1 MLPSHHLTCRLLR
14 PGNQWKVCKLK
25 SFRQYSQEAQAKT
38 AILLHNMGDSHHT
51 EDVAA
56 YLERLFTDE
65 DIMSLPFQSFLGPL
79 IAKRRAPRLMQ
90 KYKEMAPGKGLL
102 EWTEMQ
108 GALLTNTLDKM
119 SPETG
124 PHKYFIGFRY
134 SKPLI
139 EDALLEIE
147 REGIEQVVAFSQYP
161 QYSCCT
167 TGSNLNAMYRFCSKQ
182 QLLSKAKWIFIDRW
196 PVHNAITQAYADI
209 IKEELK
215 KFPEEVRQQVVLLF
229 SAHSLPM
236 KVVDRGDTYP
246 AEVAAT
252 VVSIMSKL
260 NNSHPYRLVWQS
272 KVGPM
277 PWLSPKT
284 EEAMHALVKEGHR
297 HVMVVPVSFVNE
309 HVETL
314 YDMDVELGRE
324 LAPEI
329 GVLNFIRAPAL
340 NDHHVFI
347 QGIADLVKEHLVLKQ
362 KCSPQLLMRCPMCPN
377 DACKNMRRWIETL
390 P

>member
-1 MLPSHHLTCRLLR
+1 
-14 PGNQWKVCKLK
+14 
-25 SFRQYSQEAQAKT
+25 
-38 AILLHNMGDSHHT
+38 
-51 EDVAA
+51 
-56 YLERLFTDE
+56 
-65 DIMSLPFQSFLGPL
+65 
-79 IAKRRAPRLMQ
+79 
-90 KYKEMAPGKGLL
+90 MAPGKGLL
-102 EWTEMQ
+102 EWTELQ
-108 GALLTNTLDKM
+108 GALLTTTLDKT

-147 REGIEQVVAFSQYP
+147 REGFERVVAFSQYP

-167 TGSNLNAMYRFCSKQ
+167 TGSNLNEMYRFCSKR

-196 PVHNAITQAYADI
+196 PVHDAITQAYADI

-215 KFPEEVRQQVVLLF
+215 KFPENVRQQVVLLF

-246 AEVAAT
+246 GEVAAT
-252 VVSIMSKL
+252 VVSIMNKL
-260 NNSHPYRLVWQS
+260 NNSYPYRLVWQS

-277 PWLSPKT
+277 PWLRPKT
-284 EEAMHALVKEGHR
+284 EEAMQALVKVGHR

-314 YDMDVELGRE
+314 YDMDVELGKE

-329 GVLNFIRAPAL
+329 GILNFVRAPAL

-347 QGIADLVKEHLVLKQ
+347 KGLADLVKKHLKLEQ
-362 KCSPQLLMRCPMCPN
+362 KCSPQLLMTCPMCTN
-377 DACKNMRRWIETL
+377 DTCKHMRRWIETL

>member
-1 MLPSHHLTCRLLR
+1 MLPLCSPMSRILQRWRH
-14 PGNQWKVCKLK
+14 QWKVCRPQSLQ
-25 SFRQYSQEAQAKT
+25 QYSQRAQAKT
-38 AILLHNMGDSHHT
+38 AILMHNMGDSHRT

-79 IAKRRAPRLMQ
+79 IAKRRAPKLMQ

-102 EWTEMQ
+102 EWTELQ
-108 GALLTNTLDKM
+108 GALLADMLDKT

-139 EDALLEIE
+139 EDALLQIE
-147 REGIEQVVAFSQYP
+147 RE
-161 QYSCCT
+161 
-167 TGSNLNAMYRFCSKQ
+167 GSNLNAMYRFCSKQ

-196 PVHNAITQAYADI
+196 PVHDAITQAYADI
-209 IKEELK
+209 IKKELE
-215 KFPEEVRQQVVLLF
+215 KFPEDVRQQVVLLF

-246 AEVAAT
+246 SEVAAT

-260 NNSHPYRLVWQS
+260 NNSHSYRLVWQS

-277 PWLSPKT
+277 PWLRPKT
-284 EEAMHALVKEGHR
+284 GEAMQALVKEGHR

-329 GVLNFIRAPAL
+329 GVLNFVRAPAL

-347 QGIADLVKEHLVLKQ
+347 KGLADLVKKHLKLKQ
-362 KCSPQLLMRCPMCPN
+362 KCSPQLLMTCPMCTN
-377 DACKNMRRWIETL
+377 DTCKHMRKWIETL